1 MTFFAPTL
9 ASLLRSP
16 PNNSFPQKIINRTQ
30 PRATLRRMLIS
41 QTPAHAAIRAVA
53 FHWPI
58 VLHMAR
64 VLSGGMQR
72 GQGDDAPHLP
82 HSYYRFLQRELTLA
96 ETILRRILVLLASV
110 CPAPKISIRKRTTRA
125 AHKASDAVVVR
136 APFFSL
142 LDPAGKPLANTTGP
156 DMSAQAPSGHPRI
169 WWPGKVESA
178 APPKRQTYL
187 MGAPRD
193 ASRLLARIEG
203 LQHVIENTGLH
214 AARMARLIARG
225 CAASADIFNLPKR
238 DRPLRHGRA
247 PGISK
252 KRLRTEWL
260 DFQALNRAAG
270 NFLDAP
276 WPDTG

>member
-1 MTFFAPTL
+1 
-9 ASLLRSP
+9 
-16 PNNSFPQKIINRTQ
+16 
-30 PRATLRRMLIS
+30 
-41 QTPAHAAIRAVA
+41 
-53 FHWPI
+53 
-58 VLHMAR
+58 MAR
-64 VLSGGMQR
+64 VLSGGVRR
-72 GQGDDAPHLP
+72 GQGDAALSVP
-82 HSYYRFLQRELTLA
+82 HSYYKFLHRELTLA

-110 CPAPKISIRKRTTRA
+110 CPAPKISIRKRTTRSA
-125 AHKASDAVVVR
+125 RKASDAVAVS

-142 LDPAGKPLANTTGP
+142 LDPAGKRLANTTAP
-156 DMSAQAPSGHPRI
+156 DISAPAGHPRI
-169 WWPGKVESA
+169 WWPGKVEA
-178 APPKRQTYL
+178 PQPPKRQTYL

-193 ASRLLARIEG
+193 ASRLLARLEG

>member
-1 MTFFAPTL
+1 
-9 ASLLRSP
+9 
-16 PNNSFPQKIINRTQ
+16 
-30 PRATLRRMLIS
+30 MLIS
-41 QTPAHAAIRAVA
+41 QTPAQAAIRVVA

-64 VLSGGMQR
+64 VLSGGVQR
-72 GQGDDAPHLP
+72 GQGGGAPHLP

-110 CPAPKISIRKRTTRA
+110 CPAPKISIRKRIARA
-125 AHKASDAVVVR
+125 ARKTPHAPASH
-136 APFFSL
+136 PFFSL
-142 LDPAGKPLANTTGP
+142 LDPAGKPLANTTAP
-156 DMSAQAPSGHPRI
+156 DMSAPAGHPRI

-193 ASRLLARIEG
+193 ASRLLARLEG

-214 AARMARLIARG
+214 AARMARLIARV

-247 PGISK
+247 PGVSK

-260 DFQALNRAAG
+260 DFQALNRVAG